1 MPKYKA
7 ARLPP
12 IFPAPKG
19 SDYAPPALWNDFLAK
34 WRAAAPL
41 NITVSYG
48 TFNSFLSSI
57 DAAQGTALPIVRGER
72 PNLWWPETTPTH
84 HWMYDNLRAAAR
96 LLPTAETF
104 WTWDA
109 LANGSWAAYP
119 EALLDAA
126 WLNISI
132 QGARL
137 EHETGYIYIY

>member
-1 MPKYKA
+1 
-7 ARLPP
+7 
-12 IFPAPKG
+12 
-19 SDYAPPALWNDFLAK
+19 
-34 WRAAAPL
+34 
-41 NITVSYG
+41 
-48 TFNSFLSSI
+48 
-57 DAAQGTALPIVRGER
+57 
-72 PNLWWPETTPTH
+72 
-84 HWMYDNLRAAAR
+84 MYDNLRAAAR